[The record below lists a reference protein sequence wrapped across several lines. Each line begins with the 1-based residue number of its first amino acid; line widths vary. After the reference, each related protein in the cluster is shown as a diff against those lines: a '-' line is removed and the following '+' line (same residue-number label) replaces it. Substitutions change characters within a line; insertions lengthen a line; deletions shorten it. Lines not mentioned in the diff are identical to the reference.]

1 MQLFPR
7 VLLANEKTT
16 LVLRDENFKDG
27 KVVSVAVQSMEK
39 YNIPHCALY
48 RIDENERYT
57 TFSVTI
63 KDGQAAFNFT
73 PCDEQRHRVYA
84 EYAGK
89 KYTLEI
95 YSLKSDLYA
104 LNPYKGDGH
113 IHSTASDGL
122 SSPID
127 TAIAYYAAGFDYMA
141 LTDHH
146 KYAPSAALSKQFS
159 AAGADF
165 KVYAGEEV
173 HNRDMGYFHII
184 NFGATDSVNDII
196 NADPDGVFAAA
207 TKNADEIADKYALP
221 DYLDKKEFAFR
232 VWVSQK
238 IREFNGVSVLCHPYW
253 DAYGEYNMQTEMLEF
268 LLKNGIF
275 DAFEVVDDDDHTGN
289 GVNLQTAMYQ
299 QLRSEGVILPIVGS
313 SDCHDVKSELFD
325 KFFTYAFAS
334 SVNDVKSA
342 IKNLKTA
349 AIERIGGEYRVYGDF
364 RLVKYTRF
372 LVDNFEPL
380 AKKVKSE
387 TAEELKHAVEN
398 EDFETV
404 KKINALLAE
413 YRKAFFGR

>member
-95 YSLKSDLYA
+95 YSLKSDLFA

-253 DAYGEYNMQTEMLEF
+253 DAYGEYNMQTPMLEF
-268 LLKNGIF
+268 LLEKGIF

-289 GVNLQTAMYQ
+289 GVNLQTAMYNEM
-299 QLRSEGVILPIVGS
+299 RANGIKVPIIGA
-313 SDCHDVKSELFD
+313 SDCHSVVSEIFD
-325 KFFTYAFAS
+325 KFYTYAFCESA
-334 SVNDVKSA
+334 NDVKQA
-342 IKNLKTA
+342 VKDLKTV
-349 AIERIGGEYRVYGDF
+349 AIERINGEYRVYGPF
-364 RLVKYTRF
+364 RLVKYARF
-372 LVDNFEPL
+372 LCDNLEPEIKAIRRGTASKIAEAIEKENAGIM
-380 AKKVKSE
+380 AKI
-387 TAEELKHAVEN
+387 EN
-398 EDFETV
+398 VTQNY
-404 KKINALLAE
+404 K
-413 YRKAFFGR
+413 KAFFGK